1 MGKTHACGDS
11 GLRVPGLR
19 GQEKEGWRDEEWPG
33 AQWGGEGNPKAAPPE
48 CCAFYLVA
56 LPCPHLDFSTSSLGS
71 GLDEPGPASPTSQA
85 RPPRTALQDVG
96 AQPAKTAGRVQISYI
111 LRWVGFLADLTESSV
126 QVCLSP

>member
-1 MGKTHACGDS
+1 MGKTHTCGVS

-19 GQEKEGWRDEEWPG
+19 GQEKEGRRDEGWPG

-71 GLDEPGPASPTSQA
+71 GLDEPGPASPTS
-85 RPPRTALQDVG
+85 RGPPQ
-96 AQPAKTAGRVQISYI
+96 AQPPKDGTAGCGRSACKDG
-111 LRWVGFLADLTESSV
+111 RMRADKLHPPLG
-126 QVCLSP
+126 QLPG